1 MNFRSSVLGTRA
13 ETNPYIFYDLT
24 ALEEGSEQSL

>member
-24 ALEEGSEQSL
+24 ALEGSEQSL